1 MKQQILTTDNRSRDL
16 NAQEQ
21 EIHLQN
27 LQKMAAK
34 PLCKLDLDE
43 HPNLLIFPQDFNTH
57 GDDIGKEHIFSLNG
71 NSLVTGNIMG
81 FVGYRDTQVSIRSRF
96 AQQDGKDYFL
106 HYMLQRVFAVNLFD
120 LKYDSDTESIFD
132 FLIYLFPSFLKR
144 AMKQGLYKEYQTR
157 RYNDANVRGR
167 IDIGRHIRQNIPFA
181 GNVAYTTREYAFDN
195 HVTQLIR
202 HTIEYIAT
210 HPYSGNILDNDDETK
225 ELVSQIRQATMT
237 YNRNE
242 RRQVMNQNIRP
253 VHHPYFGEYRNL
265 QRLCLQILR
274 HEEMKY
280 GRDDEQIYGILFD
293 GAWLWEEYLNTI
305 LRDCGFKHPQNKIF
319 KGRIHLFTDP
329 PTCPRF
335 PDFYKKNI
343 VLDAKYKKYDNVI
356 LSSIDREDLHQ
367 LITYMYILRAQN
379 SGFIVPW
386 QFKNIDIM
394 PQAKRLCGYHGQM
407 NLYGIVVD
415 APSVDYTDYCNQI
428 HIYERAFAELI
439 NAIQ

>member
-57 GDDIGKEHIFSLNG
+57 GDDIGKKHIFSLNG

-81 FVGYRDTQVSIRSRF
+81 CVGYRDTQVSIRSRF
-96 AQQDGKDYFL
+96 SQQDGKDYFL

-181 GNVAYTTREYAFDN
+181 GKVAYTTREYAFDN
-195 HVTQLIR
+195 HITQLIR

-253 VHHPYFGEYRNL
+253 VHHPYYGEYRNL

-293 GAWLWEEYLNTI
+293 GAWLWEEYLNTF
-305 LRDCGFKHPQNKIF
+305 LSSYGFKHPQNKIGSGG
-319 KGRIHLFTDP
+319 KRIFIDNIGHESVM
-329 PTCPRF
+329 
-335 PDFYKKNI
+335 PDFHKSDI
-343 VLDAKYKKYDNVI
+343 VLDAKYKGYSNWSAV
-356 LSSIDREDLHQ
+356 SREDRFQ
-367 LITYMYILRAQN
+367 LLAYMHLFCATH
-379 SGFIVPW
+379 SGFIVPIGNAIDLKTTRHLNGRGGTMSLFGMNISIGCKD
-386 QFKNIDIM
+386 FKDFISRITKEESLLNDRI
-394 PQAKRLCGYHGQM
+394 G
-407 NLYGIVVD
+407 NLYQ
-415 APSVDYTDYCNQI
+415 P
-428 HIYERAFAELI
+428 
-439 NAIQ
+439 

>member
-1 MKQQILTTDNRSRDL
+1 MRKRIITTDNHSTELDQ
-16 NAQEQ
+16 QERKLHG
-21 EIHLQN
+21 ETLQ
-27 LQKMAAK
+27 LLAAK

-43 HPNLLIFPQDFNTH
+43 HPNLLIFPQDFKTH
-57 GDDIGKEHIFSLNG
+57 GDDIGKEHIFTLNG

-96 AQQDGKDYFL
+96 AQHDGKDYFL

-120 LKYDSDTESIFD
+120 LKYDSDTECIFD

-202 HTIEYIAT
+202 HTIEYITT
-210 HPYSGNILDNDDETK
+210 HPFCGNILDNDDDTK

-305 LRDCGFKHPQNKIF
+305 LRDCGFKHPQNKLS
-319 KGRIHLFTDP
+319 KGRIYLFKDNTPPPPRDRCTAPPPRGTAAP
-329 PTCPRF
+329 PTPCRPRR
-335 PDFYKKNI
+335 
-343 VLDAKYKKYDNVI
+343 
-356 LSSIDREDLHQ
+356 SRS
-367 LITYMYILRAQN
+367 
-379 SGFIVPW
+379 
-386 QFKNIDIM
+386 
-394 PQAKRLCGYHGQM
+394 
-407 NLYGIVVD
+407 
-415 APSVDYTDYCNQI
+415 
-428 HIYERAFAELI
+428 
-439 NAIQ
+439 

>member
-1 MKQQILTTDNRSRDL
+1 MRKRIITTDNHSTELDQQAREL
-16 NAQEQ
+16 HGEA
-21 EIHLQN
+21 LQ
-27 LQKMAAK
+27 LLAAK

-43 HPNLLIFPQDFNTH
+43 HPNLLIFPQEFNTH

-96 AQQDGKDYFL
+96 AHQDGKDYFL
-106 HYMLQRVFAVNLFD
+106 HYMLQRVFAVNLFN

-181 GNVAYTTREYAFDN
+181 GRVAYTTREYAFDN

-210 HPYSGNILDNDDETK
+210 HPFCGNILDNDDETK

-253 VHHPYFGEYRNL
+253 IHHPYYGEYRNL
-265 QRLCLQILR
+265 QRLCMQILR

-293 GAWLWEEYLNTI
+293 GAWLWEEYLYTFMSSY
-305 LRDCGFKHPQNKIF
+305 GFKHPQNKIGSGG
-319 KGRIHLFTDP
+319 KRIFIDNIGHESVM
-329 PTCPRF
+329 
-335 PDFYKKNI
+335 PDFHKSGI
-343 VLDAKYKKYDNVI
+343 VLDAKYKGY
-356 LSSIDREDLHQ
+356 SSWSAVSREDRFQ
-367 LITYMYILRAQN
+367 LLAYMHLYCATH
-379 SGFIVPW
+379 SGFIVPIGNAIELKTTRHLNGRGGTMSLFGMNISIGCKD
-386 QFKNIDIM
+386 FKDFISRITKEECLLNDRI
-394 PQAKRLCGYHGQM
+394 G
-407 NLYGIVVD
+407 NLYQ
-415 APSVDYTDYCNQI
+415 P
-428 HIYERAFAELI
+428 
-439 NAIQ
+439 